1 VGHGSGRPRT
11 TRPTVSL
18 LEGVLLLL
26 AGLAGGTIN
35 AVVGS
40 GSLIT
45 FPTLLALGHP
55 PVLANVSNNIGM
67 VPGGVAGT
75 WGCRRDL
82 ADQRGRVAVLGLMSA
97 LGGLSGALL
106 LLVLPP
112 ATFRAVVPALLGVS
126 VVLVLLQPGIQRRV
140 SLRRSRAARGERPIA
155 SAGARAGVAAA
166 GVYGGY
172 FGGAQGVL
180 LIGVLGALLPETLH
194 RVNALKNA
202 LATCVNA
209 CAAVVFLAVARD
221 QIDWRVV
228 VLIAAGS
235 ACGGLLGARVGRAL
249 SPMVLRTVVVVVGLT
264 AIAML
269 VHT

>member
-1 VGHGSGRPRT
+1 
-11 TRPTVSL
+11 VSL
-18 LEGVLLLL
+18 LEGALLFL

-45 FPTLLALGHP
+45 FPTLLALGYP

-75 WGCRRDL
+75 WGCRSDL
-82 ADQRGRVAVLGLMSA
+82 ANQRGRVVVLAGMSA
-97 LGGLSGALL
+97 LGGLTGALL

-112 ATFRAVVPALLGVS
+112 ATFRAVVPVLLGVS
-126 VVLVLLQPGIQRRV
+126 VVLVLLQPGIQRSV
-140 SLRRSRAARGERPIA
+140 ALRRSRAGRGERP
-155 SAGARAGVAAA
+155 SAPAGVRASVALA

-180 LIGVLGALLPETLH
+180 LIGVLGGLLPETLH
-194 RVNALKNA
+194 RINALKNA

-209 CAAVVFLAVARD
+209 CAAVVFLAVARE
-221 QIDWRVV
+221 QVDWHLV

-235 ACGGLLGARVGRAL
+235 ACGGLIGARVGKAF
-249 SPMVLRTVVVVVGLT
+249 SQKVLRTVVVVVGLT
-264 AIAML
+264 AIAALMRP
-269 VHT
+269 

>member
-1 VGHGSGRPRT
+1 M
-11 TRPTVSL
+11 L
-18 LEGVLLLL
+18 FL

-45 FPTLLALGHP
+45 FPTLVALGYP

-67 VPGGVAGT
+67 VPGGLAGT
-75 WGCRRDL
+75 WGCRKDL
-82 ADQRGRVAVLGLMSA
+82 VNQRARLTALAVMSA

-112 ATFRAVVPALLGVS
+112 ETFRAVVPILLGIS
-126 VVLVLLQPGIQRRV
+126 VVLVVLQPAIQRSV
-140 SLRRSRAARGERPIA
+140 SRRRSRVAPIKQASTSVSARV
-155 SAGARAGVAAA
+155 GVALA
-166 GVYGGY
+166 GTYGGY

-180 LIGVLGALLPETLH
+180 LIGVLGGLLPESLH

-209 CAAVVFLAVARD
+209 CAAVVFLAVARE
-221 QIDWRVV
+221 QVDWRLVA
-228 VLIAAGS
+228 LIAVGS
-235 ACGGLLGARVGRAL
+235 ACGGLVGAKVGRAL
-249 SPMVLRTVVVVVGLT
+249 SQRMLRAVVVVVGLS
-264 AIAML
+264 AIA
-269 VHT
+269 VFVRP

>member
-1 VGHGSGRPRT
+1 M
-11 TRPTVSL
+11 SL
-18 LEGVLLLL
+18 LEGAVLFL

-45 FPTLLALGHP
+45 FPTLVALGYP

-67 VPGGVAGT
+67 VPGGLAGT
-75 WGCRRDL
+75 WGCRKDL
-82 ADQRGRVAVLGLMSA
+82 VNQRGRLAALAAMSA

-112 ATFRAVVPALLGVS
+112 ETFRTVVPILLGLS
-126 VVLVLLQPGIQRRV
+126 VGLVVMQPAIQRSV
-140 SLRRSRAARGERPIA
+140 ALRRSRAVQ
-155 SAGARAGVAAA
+155 GARPSTPLGARVGVALA
-166 GVYGGY
+166 GTYGGY

-180 LIGVLGALLPETLH
+180 LIGVLGGLLPESLH
-194 RVNALKNA
+194 RINALKNA

-209 CAAVVFLAVARD
+209 CAAVVFLAVARE
-221 QIDWRVV
+221 QVDWRLV

-235 ACGGLLGARVGRAL
+235 ACGGLIGARVGRAL
-249 SPMVLRTVVVVVGLT
+249 SQRMLRAVVVVVGLS
-264 AIAML
+264 AIA
-269 VHT
+269 VFVRS

>member
-1 VGHGSGRPRT
+1 M
-11 TRPTVSL
+11 SL
-18 LEGVLLLL
+18 LHAVLLFL
-26 AGLAGGTIN
+26 AGLAAGTIN

-45 FPTLLALGHP
+45 FPTLLAMGYP

-82 ADQRGRVAVLGLMSA
+82 SNQRRRLIALAVMSCI
-97 LGGLSGALL
+97 GGLAGAML

-112 ATFRAVVPALLGVS
+112 TAFRAVVPILLAAS
-126 VVLVLLQPGIQRRV
+126 VILVMLQPRIQRALANRPSQGV
-140 SLRRSRAARGERPIA
+140 PRGRRRPAPMAARTT
-155 SAGARAGVAAA
+155 VALA

-180 LIGVLGALLPETLH
+180 LIGALGALLPESLH

-209 CAAVVFLAVARD
+209 CAAVVFIIVAPN
-221 QIDWRVV
+221 QVDWRLVL
-228 VLIAAGS
+228 LIAAGS
-235 ACGGLLGARVGRAL
+235 ASGGLLGAKAGRAM
-249 SPMVLRTVVVVVGLT
+249 PQRVLRMVVVGIGLT
-264 AIAML
+264 AIALL
-269 VHT
+269 VTS